1 LPGSIS
7 GGVAG
12 TEETGFSFLNGIWI
26 AEWIVAGVPFEF
38 QPMLLDFYIDTG
50 PCQLTTLDQEW

>member
-1 LPGSIS
+1 MS
-7 GGVAG
+7 AG
-12 TEETGFSFLNGIWI
+12 EGELARAI
-26 AEWIVAGVPFEF
+26 ASKSEQLQTSRGQRHEREWVQ